1 MEEYINDCLYVKL
14 QEEDTYYAR
23 RGLYYEDR
31 TPSDIACGNKWDK
44 EKAESILRSFNY
56 PLISDIYY
64 SMYRIAKQY
73 GLTEKRDAETYLE
86 MAYRTSMTGYELGKN
101 KFNGAPAGATIV
113 DLVETLKE
121 EEPQWY
127 EKLNRKVAFIAEE
140 NAGSIYPF
148 GSELYVDQTSHNQY
162 EAMMRYYGKEEKLDE
177 ADRIT
182 AALRRCV

>member
-1 MEEYINDCLYVKL
+1 MDEYALPVAMFLAEKNTLIPNPAEISVLEEYIDDCLYGKL
-14 QEEDTYYAR
+14 QEKDTYYAR

-86 MAYRTSMTGYELGKN
+86 MAYRT
-101 KFNGAPAGATIV
+101 P
-113 DLVETLKE
+113 
-121 EEPQWY
+121 
-127 EKLNRKVAFIAEE
+127 
-140 NAGSIYPF
+140 
-148 GSELYVDQTSHNQY
+148 
-162 EAMMRYYGKEEKLDE
+162 
-177 ADRIT
+177 
-182 AALRRCV
+182 